1 MDNRETIQKMVAIA
15 RYYYQHNLPR
25 AKIADILGI
34 SRQLVSKL
42 LDRAVNEGYVNIN
55 ITDPFQMNNQMHD
68 RLCALTGLQDV
79 VIVPSPN
86 KGGEGIK
93 NNIGFV
99 GAMYVIEK
107 IIKGNIIGLGWGRT
121 LRNLIQNLERRE
133 IPDTKIVPMLGGV
146 GHVEPELQVNNL
158 ATVLADKINAKPYL
172 LYALGAV
179 DNEAAREQII
189 DSISNVIK
197 YWDKIDIALV
207 GIGDVSAEEYTQHF
221 RQVYISIEEREIM
234 KGKGAVGDINMHFY
248 DIDGYEIV
256 SDKYYKISTSLDQ
269 LRKIPL
275 VIAFAGGMF
284 KVKAIQGA
292 IQGKL
297 IDILI
302 TDENVAQEL
311 IKIYSKNQNLS

>member
-42 LDRAVNEGYVNIN
+42 LERAVSEGYVNIS
-55 ITDPFQMNNQMHD
+55 IVDPFEMNNQLRN
-68 RLCALTGLQDV
+68 RLCKLTGLQDV
-79 VIVPSPN
+79 VIVPSPH

-99 GAMYVIEK
+99 GAPYLIDR
-107 IIKGNIIGLGWGRT
+107 IKPGDVIGLGWGRT
-121 LRNLIQNLERRE
+121 LRNLIQYLVRRE
-133 IPDTKIVPMLGGV
+133 IPGTKIVPMLGGV
-146 GHVEPELQVNNL
+146 GQVEPELQVNNL

-172 LYALGAV
+172 LYALGVV
-179 DNEAAREQII
+179 DNKTARDQIM
-189 DSISNVIK
+189 DSISNVLN
-197 YWDKIDIALV
+197 YWGKIDIALV
-207 GIGDVSAEEYTQHF
+207 GIGDVSAEEYTQHS
-221 RQVYISIEEREIM
+221 RQVYIPVEERAVM
-234 KGKGAVGDINMHFY
+234 KNKGAVGDINMHFY
-248 DIDGYEIV
+248 DIDGKEVV
-256 SDKYYKISTSLDQ
+256 SDKYFKISTSLDQ
-269 LRKIPL
+269 LRRLPL
-275 VIAFAGGMF
+275 VIGFAGGMF

-292 IQGKL
+292 IQGKY

-311 IKIYSKNQNLS
+311 VKIYSKNQVLT